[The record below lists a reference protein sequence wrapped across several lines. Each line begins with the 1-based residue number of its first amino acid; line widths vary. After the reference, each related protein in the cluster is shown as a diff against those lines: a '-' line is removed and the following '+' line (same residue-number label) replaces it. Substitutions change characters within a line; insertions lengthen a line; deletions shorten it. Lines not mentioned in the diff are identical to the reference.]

1 MLRIIYGCF
10 SIVLLTACAAPSVNP
25 QKSEITESDATA
37 SKSVIE
43 HEQEKY
49 ICESKGGYY
58 SKVIGCFEQ

>member
-1 MLRIIYGCF
+1 
-10 SIVLLTACAAPSVNP
+10 VLLTACAAPSVNP

-58 SKVIGCFEQ
+58 SKVLGCFEQ